1 MISFRKRFR
10 VITKNRQACTCTLPP
25 ESLHSQKPWQTN
37 FNPESRYV
45 GVMYA
50 GANENDSSKDEIVYF
65 GINAFW
71 EHVDVELPGLPAGY
85 VWKLYVD
92 TGRNAD
98 NVIAEYSN
106 ILLHDRRI
114 RMQGRSVIAA
124 VAEKLW

>member
-1 MISFRKRFR
+1 MI
-10 VITKNRQACTCTLPP
+10 A
-25 ESLHSQKPWQTN
+25 
-37 FNPESRYV
+37 
-45 GVMYA
+45 VMYA
-50 GANENDSSKDEIVYF
+50 GAAEDDSSRDEIVYF
-65 GINAFW
+65 GINAHW
-71 EHVDVELPGLPAGY
+71 EPVDVELPGLPAGY